1 MSMPFIKNDLHT
13 CENESTRLSISIHKH
28 TTKSPIGIAHPT
40 IGKCLRMVSHQ
51 PFSEPK
57 APRGHPE
64 IAMRAN
70 RKPLVHWI
78 QGLRDAAPRVAAPV
92 GGVIAKCA

>member
-70 RKPLVHWI
+70 RKNPWSI
-78 QGLRDAAPRVAAPV
+78 GSR
-92 GGVIAKCA
+92 G